1 MKETQ
6 YTLEEERKEEVLDQK
21 DKSHWSMNQVFSII
35 PYPINMIATVD
46 TSSTMP
52 HTTPS
57 EDSSTI
63 DERPTTE
70 DDNSAEIFHVYGGCE
85 TLHEEDRDGKRKR
98 IIDSI

>member
-46 TSSTMP
+46 TSSAMP
-52 HTTPS
+52 STTPS
-57 EDSSTI
+57 EDSATT
-63 DERPTTE
+63 DEQTTTE
-70 DDNSAEIFHVYGGCE
+70 DDGIVHVAGCE
-85 TLHEEDRDGKRKR
+85 NLRDGK
-98 IIDSI
+98 